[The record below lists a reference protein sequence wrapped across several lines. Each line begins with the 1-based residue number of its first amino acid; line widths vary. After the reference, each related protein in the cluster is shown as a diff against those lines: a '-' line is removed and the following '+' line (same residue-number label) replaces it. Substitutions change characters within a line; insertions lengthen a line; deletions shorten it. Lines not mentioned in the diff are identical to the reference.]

1 MLLTALAASVYEL
14 HRLLQPKAVGIIP
27 PDTLMCDQDAKT
39 LNIGFVYDRN
49 NVKNKLDYK
58 NTQKIINLICHNVK
72 EKYPVINIKKI
83 GEY

>member
-1 MLLTALAASVYEL
+1 
-14 HRLLQPKAVGIIP
+14 
-27 PDTLMCDQDAKT
+27 MCDQDAKT